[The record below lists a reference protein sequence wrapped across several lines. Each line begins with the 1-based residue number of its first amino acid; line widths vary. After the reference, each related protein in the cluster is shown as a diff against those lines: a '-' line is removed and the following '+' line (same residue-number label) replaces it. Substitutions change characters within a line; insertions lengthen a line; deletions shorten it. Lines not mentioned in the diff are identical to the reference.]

1 MNLKKYYGTGR
12 RKTASARVWIK
23 KGSGLIQINNKA
35 VENYFPLE
43 SLIETIQKPLAIV
56 NFDKEFDIVATSKGG
71 GLSGQ
76 AGAIS
81 HGLVRAILSYDE
93 KYKPLFKK
101 QKLTTRD
108 SRSVERKKCGQAG
121 ARKKFQ
127 YSKR

>member
-23 KGSGLIQINNKA
+23 KGSGSIQINNKA

-43 SLIETIQKPLAIV
+43 SLIETIQKPLAMV

-81 HGLVRAILSYDE
+81 HGLVRAILNYDE

-101 QKLTTRD
+101 EKLTTRD
-108 SRSVERKKCGQAG
+108 SRSVERKKPGQAG

>member
-23 KGSGLIQINNKA
+23 KGSGSIQINNKP

-43 SLIETIQKPLAIV
+43 SLIETIQKPLAMV

-101 QKLTTRD
+101 EKLTTRD

>member
-23 KGSGLIQINNKA
+23 KGSGSIHINNKA

-43 SLIETIQKPLAIV
+43 SLVETIQKPLAMV

-101 QKLTTRD
+101 EKLTTRD

>member
-23 KGSGLIQINNKA
+23 KGSGSIQINNKP

-43 SLIETIQKPLAIV
+43 SLIETIQKPLAMV
-56 NFDKEFDIVATSKGG
+56 NFDKEFDMVATSKGG

-101 QKLTTRD
+101 EKLTTRD